1 MSIKIHSISVFC
13 EVMFFFSFF
22 CRSNFLTRKNGG
34 KFAHTHAFWRVD
46 FSFTLL
52 CEETVI
58 VSISVSSGTYF
69 K

>member
-1 MSIKIHSISVFC
+1 MV
-13 EVMFFFSFF
+13 FFFFHFF
-22 CRSNFLTRKNGG
+22 GPSNFLAGKNGG

-52 CEETVI
+52 CEETVN

>member
-1 MSIKIHSISVFC
+1 MVFLKK
-13 EVMFFFSFF
+13 FFG
-22 CRSNFLTRKNGG
+22 RSNFLAGKNGG
-34 KFAHTHAFWRVD
+34 KFAHTHAFWRLD